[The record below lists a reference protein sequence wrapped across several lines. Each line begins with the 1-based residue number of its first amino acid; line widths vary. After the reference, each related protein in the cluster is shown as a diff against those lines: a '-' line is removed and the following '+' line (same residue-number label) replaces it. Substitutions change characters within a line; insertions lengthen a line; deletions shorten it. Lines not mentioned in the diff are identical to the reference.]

1 MAKLQLPTFRHLF
14 ASTFS
19 FVKIEMPRRGECEET
34 LSLLA
39 GIGSGCC
46 VALELLAEV
55 ARSVAQGFTVAG
67 SGFCKRGC
75 PVSVESSLRCL
86 RWVSPRSQ
94 QRRLIGSTCLS
105 DR

>member
-55 ARSVAQGFTVAG
+55 ARASHKDLLLLEV
-67 SGFCKRGC
+67 
-75 PVSVESSLRCL
+75 VSANAVVL
-86 RWVSPRSQ
+86 
-94 QRRLIGSTCLS
+94 
-105 DR
+105 